1 LKKALSADPNNHCQ
15 QSFFIK
21 KMRHV
26 QTTKKP
32 NSIPFEPLEHPHRRY
47 NPLIGEWLLVSPQRT
62 QRPWQ
67 GKKEVPA
74 EASDCSYDPGCYLC
88 PGNLRASGEKNPGYS
103 GTYIFSN
110 DFAALT
116 PDTPAITT
124 KPNSLFRARAV
135 RGTCRV
141 ICYSPEHNKTMAQL
155 SCDQILAIV
164 NAWTEELLVLGKT
177 YSWVQ
182 IFENKGAL
190 MGCSNPHPHGQ
201 IWATATL
208 PIMAVKKNRYQ
219 ARYLAA
225 NGEALLLAYAREEI
239 ARAERLVMANEDWI
253 VVVPYWAAWPFETLL
268 LPLAPVR
275 HLHELNQRQRENL
288 ALILKSLTSR
298 YDNLFQTS
306 FPFSMGWHGAPFDGR
321 ENRHWQLHAQFLPPL
336 LQSASVRK
344 FMVGYELLAE
354 AQRDLTAEQAASRLR
369 NLADTHYL
377 EER

>member
-1 LKKALSADPNNHCQ
+1 MK
-15 QSFFIK
+15 
-21 KMRHV
+21 
-26 QTTKKP
+26 TTKKSNP
-32 NSIPFEPLEHPHRRY
+32 ASFAAHEHPHRRY

-67 GKKEVPA
+67 GKKEEIA
-74 EASDCSYDPGCYLC
+74 QATHLAYDPGCYLC
-88 PGNLRASGEKNPGYS
+88 PGNLRASGDRNPKYS
-103 GTYIFSN
+103 GTFVFSN

-116 PDTPAITT
+116 PDTPDIAA
-124 KPNSLFRARAV
+124 KSHPLFRARAV

-141 ICYSPEHNKTMAQL
+141 ICYSPDHNKTMAQL
-155 SCDQILAIV
+155 SPDQILAIV
-164 NAWTEELLVLGKT
+164 QAWTQELLALGKT
-177 YSWVQ
+177 YAWVQ

-225 NGEALLLAYAREEI
+225 HGEALLLAYAREEI
-239 ARAERLVMANEDWI
+239 ARAERLVMANQDWI

-275 HLHELNQRQRENL
+275 HLHELNERQKKNL
-288 ALILKSLTSR
+288 ARILKGLTSR

-336 LQSASVRK
+336 LRSASVRK

-354 AQRDLTAEQAASRLR
+354 AQRDLTAEQAASHLR
-369 NLADTHYL
+369 NLADTHYQ

>member
-1 LKKALSADPNNHCQ
+1 MRKTRKPSSAPFDPH
-15 QSFFIK
+15 
-21 KMRHV
+21 
-26 QTTKKP
+26 
-32 NSIPFEPLEHPHRRY
+32 EHPHRRY

-67 GKKEVPA
+67 GKKEEIVKGTNLP
-74 EASDCSYDPGCYLC
+74 YDPGCYLC
-88 PGNLRASGEKNPGYS
+88 PGNLRANGEKNPAYS
-103 GTYIFSN
+103 GTYIFRN

-116 PDTPAITT
+116 PDTPEIAT
-124 KPNSLFRARAV
+124 KPHPLFRTRAV

-141 ICYSPEHNKTMAQL
+141 ICYSPDHNKTMSQL
-155 SCDQILAIV
+155 NSGQILAIV

-177 YSWVQ
+177 YTWVQ

-201 IWATATL
+201 IWAIDTL
-208 PIMAVKKNRYQ
+208 PIMAAKKNRYQ

-225 NGEALLLAYAREEI
+225 QGEVLMLAYARAEVE
-239 ARAERLVMANEDWI
+239 RAERLVMANEDWI
-253 VVVPYWAAWPFETLL
+253 VVVPYWAVWPFETLL

-275 HLHELNQRQRENL
+275 HLHELNERQKENL
-288 ALILKSLTSR
+288 ALILKCLTSR

-306 FPFSMGWHGAPFDGR
+306 FPYSMGWHGAPFDGQ

-336 LQSASVRK
+336 LQSATVRK

-369 NLADTHYL
+369 NLADIHYQ